1 MQQKKFAE
9 NQRYVFEIL
18 FEEFIIFLGWA
29 RPEYDLLHL
38 DWAQPS
44 RMGCPDDPARS
55 NHGLVTV
62 HEHQSIN

>member
-1 MQQKKFAE
+1 LRKIKDMFLKYFLK
-9 NQRYVFEIL
+9 NLL
-18 FEEFIIFLGWA
+18 FFLGWA

-38 DWAQPS
+38 GWAQLS
-44 RMGCPDDPARS
+44 RVGCPDDPARS